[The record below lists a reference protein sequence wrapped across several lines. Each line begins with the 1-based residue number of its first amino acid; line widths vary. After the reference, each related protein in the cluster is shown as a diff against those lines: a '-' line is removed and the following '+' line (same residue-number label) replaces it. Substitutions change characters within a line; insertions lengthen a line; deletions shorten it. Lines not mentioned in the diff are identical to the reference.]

1 MINYQIFGQIA
12 TASIQFHEGCG
23 DFEGCWGPRGNYVS
37 IFGSELNN
45 LLLHMIASMISGFV
59 IFRILST
66 LKKKDK
72 IKIPTYWMITVCI
85 IDAVLL
91 FFLFA
96 YLFPSQWIY

>member
-1 MINYQIFGQIA
+1 MQEIFGQIA
-12 TASIQFHEGCG
+12 TASIQFHKGCG

-37 IFGSELNN
+37 IFGSELNH

-72 IKIPTYWMITVCI
+72 IKIPTYWMITVSI
-85 IDAVLL
+85 IDVVLL

-96 YLFPSQWIY
+96 YLFPSQWLY